1 MLHSVKLLT
10 VRFPEVK
17 LPTRAAHHLRGYFG
31 NLFKTHSPLLHNH
44 FEDGTYRY
52 AYPVIQYKVVRGVP
66 ELLGIGEGADLLRQL
81 FIKVKEIDIEGRVY
95 PVRDKE
101 ITYRT
106 ELAGV
111 GQELLTYRFDTLWM
125 ALNQENYRKYLAAD
139 RAAKAKLLNR
149 LLQGQLLF
157 VFKGMG
163 IWLEKHERIM
173 AQTRLEERSANFKN
187 QRMRAFGGEFTTNA
201 VLPDGLGVGKS
212 VSRGFG
218 SFSRATSP
226 LLYPYR

>member
-1 MLHSVKLLT
+1 MHRVQLLT
-10 VRFPEVK
+10 VRFPEIN
-17 LPTRAAHHLRGYFG
+17 LPTRAAHYLRGYFG
-31 NLFKTHSPLLHNH
+31 NLFKEHSPLLHNH

-66 ELLGIGEGADLLRQL
+66 ELLGVGEGAQLLREL
-81 FIKVKEIDIEGRVY
+81 FLKVREIEIEGRVY

-101 ITYRT
+101 VTFR
-106 ELAGV
+106 EEAAGV
-111 GQELLTYRFDTLWM
+111 GHELLTYRFDTLWM
-125 ALNQENYRKYLAAD
+125 ALNQENYRKYLVAD
-139 RAAKAKLLNR
+139 QVAKTKLLNR

-163 IWLEKHERIM
+163 IWLEKHERIL
-173 AQTRLEERSANFKN
+173 AQTRLTERSTNFKGN
-187 QRMRAFGGEFTTNA
+187 RMRAFAGEFTTNA

-218 SFSRATSP
+218 SFSRTTSP